1 VLKSVRVRA
10 KTHTDARFS
19 MLHRFFYTVTA
30 NGAKNKGYFDICY
43 PESLS
48 FTLRAL
54 EQRWRAAPS
63 KVPDKPVLPVS
74 VPEFRFENL
83 T

>member
-1 VLKSVRVRA
+1 MLYRV
-10 KTHTDARFS
+10 
-19 MLHRFFYTVTA
+19 FYIVTA

-54 EQRWRAAPS
+54 EQRWRAAPRE
-63 KVPDKPVLPVS
+63 VPDKPVLPVS
-74 VPEFRFENL
+74 EPEFRFEIL
-83 T
+83 PKQ